1 MKNTARLRNLFLPHR
16 IEQARELAS
25 IWLTTDAQYIERL
38 QLTRLQERWAE
49 AVHNVPYYHNLV
61 ARGDVPAT
69 LESIAMFRRTVP
81 ILTRETL
88 IAQRD
93 QFQRDAPSHHELMTA
108 GSTGNPLR
116 FGNWKDEAIAHT
128 GVNQWVGRLHNGM
141 APDDKVFMLW
151 GHSHLLGTGIQGRLK
166 NLKRKTQ
173 DWLLGYRRVD
183 AYHVEPTRAIAYLDD
198 LRRFRPQIIIGY
210 ACALDMMARH
220 NLAAGR
226 SADALG
232 IKLCI
237 ACAEMFPQPDS
248 REVLQPFFGC
258 PVVMEYGGVD
268 FGVCAYELVGES
280 GYCIFWWSHLLEVEG
295 DSAEGPLLVTNL
307 TERYL
312 PLFRYRNGDAC
323 EGADVDTS
331 GVLQGFAAV
340 KGRVNDTLEMPDGR
354 VIHSVGL
361 FHCIHQEPVWSIQLV
376 VGDDG
381 MRLRLATDKMTEAM
395 ESRIRSRLGDLHP
408 DLAACPIDVVDD
420 VATNRAGKRRW
431 IVDERS

>member
-1 MKNTARLRNLFLPHR
+1 MKSLIREFLFRKRLEVAKR
-16 IEQARELAS
+16 
-25 IWLTTDAQYIERL
+25 W
-38 QLTRLQERWAE
+38 QERWLTLPGEQIKTKQLKNLRERWRE
-49 AVHNVPYYHNLV
+49 ATEHIPYYRNLV
-61 ARGDVPAT
+61 ARGDAPAT
-69 LESIAMFRRTVP
+69 LESIAMFRQTVP

-93 QFQRDAPSHHELMTA
+93 QFQRDIPPHHELMTA

-183 AYHVEPTRAIAYLDD
+183 AYHVEPARAIAYLDD
-198 LRRFRPQIIIGY
+198 LRRFRPRIVIGY

-220 NLAAGR
+220 NLNAGR
-226 SADALG
+226 SADDLG

-248 REVLQPFFGC
+248 REVLQRFFGS

-268 FGVCAYELVGES
+268 FGVCAYERVDTT
-280 GYCIFWWSHLLEVEG
+280 GYRVFWWSHLLEVEG

-323 EGADVDTS
+323 ERANVDTS
-331 GVLQGFAAV
+331 GVLQGFAAI

-361 FHCIHQEPVWSIQLV
+361 FHCIHQESVWSIQLA

-408 DLAACPIDVVDD
+408 ALADCPIDVVTD

>member
-1 MKNTARLRNLFLPHR
+1 MEPLSRKLLLRERLEVARQWQEH
-16 IEQARELAS
+16 
-25 IWLTTDAQYIERL
+25 WLTLPDEQIEAK
-38 QLTRLQERWAE
+38 QLRDLCERWQE
-49 AVHNVPYYHNLV
+49 ATEHIPYYRNLV
-61 ARGDVPAT
+61 ARGDAPAT
-69 LESIAMFRRTVP
+69 LESIAMFRQTVP

-93 QFQRDAPSHHELMTA
+93 QFQRDIPPHHELMTA
-108 GSTGNPLR
+108 GSTGNPLS

-141 APDDKVFMLW
+141 APDDKVFLLW
-151 GHSHLLGTGIQGRLK
+151 GHSHLLGAGLKGRLK

-183 AYHVEPTRAIAYLDD
+183 AYHIEPARAIAYRDD
-198 LRRFRPQIIIGY
+198 LRRFRPQIVIGY

-226 SADALG
+226 SADDLG

-248 REVLQPFFGC
+248 REVLQGFFGC

-280 GYCIFWWSHLLEVEG
+280 DYRVFWWSHLLEVEG
-295 DSAEGPLLVTNL
+295 DGVEGPLLVTNL
-307 TERYL
+307 TPRYL
-312 PLFRYRNGDAC
+312 PLFRYRNGDEC
-323 EGADVDTS
+323 EGADVNAP
-331 GVLQGFAAV
+331 GVLNGFAAI
-340 KGRVNDTLEMPDGR
+340 KGRVNDTLEMLDGR

-376 VGDDG
+376 VGDGG

-408 DLAACPIDVVDD
+408 ALASCPIDVVAD